1 MPMRAH
7 IICTA
12 PISGQVIQASHSSAM
27 PCCAPAIE

>member
-1 MPMRAH
+1 MRAH

-12 PISGQVIQASHSSAM
+12 AISGQVIHASHSSAM